1 MTSERKDD
9 LPRYGLYIDG
19 RWTDATDGATI
30 PVNEPALGRPMAYA
44 ANGGAEDVDRAV
56 RAARTAFDSGPW
68 PHTAPHE
75 RARILHVIADMME
88 EQSAELAELE
98 SRNLGVA
105 LRKSMFVDVPMAIE
119 HFRTFAELA
128 RKHPYEPL
136 PWTDMPAVSWNFVW
150 REPIGVCGQIIA
162 WNYPLLFVAWK
173 LAPALATGNTV
184 VLKPASYTPLT
195 AIRLFELIHASG
207 LLPRGVVNLI
217 TGPGAEVGE
226 AIARH
231 PGVDKVALT
240 GSTEVGRRVMQLASE
255 TVKRVTLEL
264 GGKSP
269 SLVLPDADLD
279 LATDGVLF
287 GVFFNGGQSC
297 EAGTRCFVPAALHDA
312 FVAQLVARARGLRLG
327 DPLDLETDMGPLVS
341 EKQRAA
347 VMRYIEIGK
356 AEGATLATG
365 GQAARVPGFER
376 APFVEPTIF
385 ANVRNSSRLA
395 QEEIFGPVLAV
406 IPYKNVTEAIEMA
419 NDTIYGLG
427 AAVWSRDLQGAIE
440 VAKRIRSGT
449 VWINDHHLIL
459 PHGPFGGY
467 KQSGVGREHGIY
479 GLLEYT
485 QVKHI
490 HVDLMQKRN
499 GRLWWDNLLPPVE

>member
-1 MTSERKDD
+1 MESGPTD

-19 RWTDATDGATI
+19 SWSAAANGATVA
-30 PVNEPALGRPMAYA
+30 VNESALGRPMAYA

-56 RAARTAFDSGPW
+56 RAARAAFDSGPW
-68 PHTAPHE
+68 PHTAPQE
-75 RARILHVIADMME
+75 RARILHAIADVME
-88 EQSAELAELE
+88 EHSAELAELE

-136 PWTDMPAVSWNFVW
+136 PWTDMPSVSWNFVW
-150 REPIGVCGQIIA
+150 REPIGVCGQILA

-173 LAPALATGNTV
+173 MAPALAAGNTV

-195 AIRLFELIHASG
+195 AIRLFELIHESG
-207 LLPRGVVNLI
+207 LLPHGAINLV

-226 AIARH
+226 AIASH
-231 PGVDKVALT
+231 PLVDKVSLT

-269 SLVLPDADLD
+269 SIVLPDADLE

-297 EAGTRCFVPAALHDA
+297 ESGTRCFIPQALHDE
-312 FVAQLVARARGLRLG
+312 FVARLVERARGLRLG

-341 EKQRAA
+341 EKQRAS
-347 VMRYIEIGK
+347 VMRYIELGK

-365 GQAARVPGFER
+365 GGTGQVPGFEQ

-385 ANVRNSSRLA
+385 ANVRNDSRLA

-406 IPYKNVTEAIEMA
+406 IPYKSVTEAIEMA

-427 AAVWSRDLQGAIE
+427 AAVWSRDLQAAIE

-459 PHGPFGGY
+459 PHAPFGGY

-485 QVKHI
+485 QIKHV
-490 HVDLMQKRN
+490 HVDLKQKRE
-499 GRLWWDNLLPPVE
+499 GRLWWDMLLPPVE

>member
-1 MTSERKDD
+1 MTSERSDD
-9 LPRYGLYIDG
+9 LPHYGLYIEG
-19 RWTDATDGATI
+19 GWTDASDGATI
-30 PVNEPALGRPMAYA
+30 PVNESALGRPMAYA
-44 ANGGAEDVDRAV
+44 ANGGVEDVDRAV
-56 RAARTAFDSGPW
+56 RAARTAFDNGPW
-68 PHTAPHE
+68 PHTAPQE
-75 RARILHVIADMME
+75 RARILHAIADLME

-136 PWTDMPAVSWNFVW
+136 PWTDMPSVSWNFVW
-150 REPIGVCGQIIA
+150 REPIGVCGQILA

-173 LAPALATGNTV
+173 MAPALAAGSTV

-195 AIRLFELIHASG
+195 AIRLFELIHNSG
-207 LLPRGVVNLI
+207 LLPRGTINLV
-217 TGPGAEVGE
+217 TGPGGEVGE

-231 PGVDKVALT
+231 PGVDKVSLT
-240 GSTEVGRRVMQLASE
+240 GSTEVGRRVMQLASA

-269 SLVLPDADLD
+269 SIVLPDADLD

-297 EAGTRCFVPAALHDA
+297 ESGTRCFVPEALHDE
-312 FVAQLVARARGLRLG
+312 FVARLVARARSLRLG

-341 EKQRAA
+341 EKQRDS

-365 GQAARVPGFER
+365 GQAGRVPGFEQ

-385 ANVRNSSRLA
+385 ANVRNSSRMA

-406 IPYKNVTEAIEMA
+406 IPYKSVTEAIQMA
-419 NDTIYGLG
+419 NGTI
-427 AAVWSRDLQGAIE
+427 
-440 VAKRIRSGT
+440 
-449 VWINDHHLIL
+449 WINDHHLIL
-459 PHGPFGGY
+459 PHAPFGGY
-467 KQSGVGREHGIY
+467 KQSGVGREHGIH

-490 HVDLMQKRN
+490 HVDLMQKRE
-499 GRLWWDNLLPPVE
+499 GRLWWDMLLPPEE